1 MNNFTQF
8 LNHYSKYVL
17 KKEHKHLVLHV
28 TNHCNFRCAHCFVD
42 FETIKKDQK
51 KDYFIKIANKFKNLL
66 WLDIGGGEPFLRK
79 DLYEIVNLFNKQIVS
94 IPTNGF
100 LTDQILE
107 QVKRIDTSK
116 CELTINFSVDGLK
129 ETHNKIRKNEQSWNK
144 IWETFEKLKS
154 QSKAKLR
161 VITVINNQNFHEI
174 IPLMKEIKK
183 KEIDFHSV
191 MLLRGETLDDEVELP
206 PLNDL
211 KEISKDI
218 FDILE
223 GYDYGLGQNS
233 SSMILRNYHR
243 YLWKVSLD
251 ILEKKEQVIPC
262 TAGKSHLVIW
272 GNGDLSSCEMLP
284 SVGNI
289 NSNDIDEILLSKKF
303 RDQKRSILNKEC
315 HCTHNC
321 ALLTSIMFNPLEW
334 KNLIHQKKPK
344 Y

>member
-129 ETHNKIRKNEQSWNK
+129 ETHNKIRKNEQSWDK

-174 IPLMKEIKK
+174 IPLMKEIK

-251 ILEKKEQVIPC
+251 ILEKK
-262 TAGKSHLVIW
+262 
-272 GNGDLSSCEMLP
+272 
-284 SVGNI
+284 
-289 NSNDIDEILLSKKF
+289 SK
-303 RDQKRSILNKEC
+303 
-315 HCTHNC
+315 
-321 ALLTSIMFNPLEW
+321 
-334 KNLIHQKKPK
+334 
-344 Y
+344 